1 MGKTKNAVR
10 VGAAAFALGLSLAGP
25 QAIGVASADSP
36 DPDSAAASAA
46 PDPTTARGT
55 APRRSA
61 TERAARVPKSAATAA
76 PAGRGLRSAS
86 VESPVDRAALP
97 PIAVEPIND
106 TFAPTFA
113 LEANG
118 PAIPANSTSR
128 RQLRQLAPV
137 TSPAPV
143 SPRARVVSDPIDNA
157 TVSAVAPVA
166 AFAVALPNSDSV
178 AELPEPPAATATP
191 NGVLWDINTA
201 VVGVLDATQNWLSS
215 LPANPVSELLEG
227 ALLLV
232 RRNLLSQ
239 PATVVPVQTIT
250 TATGQIRGTFGA
262 ISPQGSPLS
271 YTLTTDPL
279 LGTVEVSP
287 DGTYVYTPGV
297 DFSEYDTFSV
307 AVDSPGFNIFNP
319 SGSWRPAQASV
330 SVWGSPGDGG
340 GPPDGALAKPLIT
353 RTFEII
359 NLTSSNQ
366 MLTAWQAQA
375 NRTVVQVPPVGTIMR
390 PGEAKTIVLAQY
402 AFQDLVGTATFSP
415 VDASGALIPASSGS
429 FSVTVATRPF
439 GSEWRCDVGNCN
451 TGATRTVIL
460 LDAPGTVI
468 SVPSGQGQKQADVLN
483 GFCNQGLAT
492 CSFVPRSYDNNAWSL
507 WQQVSDSIRNNTSS
521 PVTTTVTVTN
531 TQSTSTSLK
540 LASTIKASLFKVVEA
555 SVTAEASQTWT
566 NTYTFS
572 QSFNQTAQPGE
583 EVFFLSSAPVKAV
596 TGDFI
601 VQVGYVILP
610 DGTLGANSTW
620 NLYDVTFDSPDA
632 SRKAKWCAT
641 TSDKPSSGCK

>member
-25 QAIGVASADSP
+25 QAMGVASADSP
-36 DPDSAAASAA
+36 DADSASASAA
-46 PDPTTARGT
+46 PDPTAARGT

-61 TERAARVPKSAATAA
+61 TERAARVPRSAATAP
-76 PAGRGLRSAS
+76 PAGRGLRSAT
-86 VESPVDRAALP
+86 VASPVDRVALP
-97 PIAVEPIND
+97 AIAVEPIND
-106 TFAPTFA
+106 TPASTFA

-137 TSPAPV
+137 TSPAPA
-143 SPRARVVSDPIDNA
+143 SSRARTASDPTDNA

-166 AFAVALPNSDSV
+166 AFAVALTNSDSI

-191 NGVLWDINTA
+191 SGVLWDINTA

-232 RRNLLSQ
+232 RRTLFSQ

-271 YTLTTDPL
+271 YTLTSDPL

-287 DGTYVYTPGV
+287 DGSYVYTPGV

-307 AVDSPGFNIFNP
+307 AVDSPGFNILNP
-319 SGSWRPAQASV
+319 TGTWRPAQASV
-330 SVWGSPGDGG
+330 SVWGSPG
-340 GPPDGALAKPLIT
+340 GPPEGSAAKPLIT

-359 NLTSSNQ
+359 NLTSSSQ
-366 MLTAWQAQA
+366 MLTEWNAQA
-375 NRTVVQVPPVGTIMR
+375 KRTVVQVAPVGTILK
-390 PGEAKTIVLAQY
+390 PGESTKIVLTQY
-402 AFQDLVGTATFSP
+402 AFQDLEATAGFTP
-415 VDASGALIPASSGS
+415 VDASGIPIAAPTSRYPH
-429 FSVTVATRPF
+429 SVTVATRPL
-439 GSEWRCDVGNCN
+439 GSVWYCRTGRNCN
-451 TGATRTVIL
+451 IGTTRTVVL
-460 LDAPGTVI
+460 LDPPGTVI

-566 NTYTFS
+566 NTYTFT

-601 VQVGYVILP
+601 VTVGES
-610 DGTLGANSTW
+610 GRNTTW

-641 TSDKPSSGCK
+641 TSDNPC

>member
-36 DPDSAAASAA
+36 DPDSASASAA
-46 PDPTTARGT
+46 PDPTAARGT

-61 TERAARVPKSAATAA
+61 PVRAARVPGSAATA
-76 PAGRGLRSAS
+76 PPGGRELRSAS
-86 VESPVDRAALP
+86 VASPVDRAALP
-97 PIAVEPIND
+97 AIAVEPIND
-106 TFAPTFA
+106 TPAPTFA
-113 LEANG
+113 LKAKG

-128 RQLRQLAPV
+128 RQSPQHAPV
-137 TSPAPV
+137 TSPAPA
-143 SPRARVVSDPIDNA
+143 SSRARTASDPTDNA

-166 AFAVALPNSDSV
+166 AFAVALTNSDSI

-191 NGVLWDINTA
+191 SGVLWDINTA

-232 RRNLLSQ
+232 RRNLFSQ

-250 TATGQIRGTFGA
+250 TAAGQITGTLGA

-271 YTLTTDPL
+271 YTLTSDPL

-287 DGTYVYTPGV
+287 DGSYVYTPGT
-297 DFSEYDTFSV
+297 DFSEYDSFSV
-307 AVDSPGFNIFNP
+307 DVDSPGFNIFNP

-330 SVWGSPGDGG
+330 SVWGSPGDDG
-340 GPPDGALAKPLIT
+340 GPPVGALAKPAIT

-366 MLTAWQAQA
+366 MLTDWKAQER
-375 NRTVVQVPPVGTIMR
+375 RTVVQVPPVGTIMQ
-390 PGEAKTIVLAQY
+390 PGEATKIVLAQY

-415 VDASGALIPASSGS
+415 VDASGATIPASSGS
-429 FSVTVATRPF
+429 FSVTVATKPF
-439 GSEWRCDVGNCN
+439 GSVWRCDVGNCN
-451 TGATRTVIL
+451 TGTTRTVVL
-460 LDAPGTVI
+460 LDPPGNVI

-641 TSDKPSSGCK
+641 SSDKPLSGCK